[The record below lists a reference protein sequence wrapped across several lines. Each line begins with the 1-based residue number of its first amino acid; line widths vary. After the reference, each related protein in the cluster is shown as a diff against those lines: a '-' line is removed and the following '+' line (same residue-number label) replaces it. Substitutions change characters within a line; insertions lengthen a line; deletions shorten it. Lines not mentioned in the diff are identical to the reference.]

1 MKPLV
6 VLLSFL
12 RIRQE
17 LICLLN
23 LFEALLGRGVTRIR
37 IRVVFSDQLP
47 VGLLDVILGSFS
59 G

>member
-23 LFEALLGRGVTRIR
+23 LFEALLGRGVARIR
-37 IRVVFSDQLP
+37 IRVVLPDQLP